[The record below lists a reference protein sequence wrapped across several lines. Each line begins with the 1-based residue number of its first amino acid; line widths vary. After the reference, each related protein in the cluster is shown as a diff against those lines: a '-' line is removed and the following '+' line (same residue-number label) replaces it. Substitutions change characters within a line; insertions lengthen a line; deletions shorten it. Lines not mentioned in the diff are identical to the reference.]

1 MKVRS
6 AGVWI
11 AAAVFLVIIAWQV
24 GQAVLFG
31 RMTEFVDEDED
42 YIFFFEN
49 PFYFIV
55 QFLVLV
61 GVGYAIVHYARKKHR
76 RDRRRRMDV

>member
-1 MKVRS
+1 MKVHS
-6 AGVWI
+6 AGTWI
-11 AAAVFLVIIAWQV
+11 AAAVFLLVILWQV
-24 GQAVLFG
+24 GQAVFFG

-55 QFLVLV
+55 QLLVLV
-61 GVGYAIVHYARKKHR
+61 GVGYAIVHYGRKKYR
-76 RDRRRRMDV
+76 KDRRRRMYL

>member
-1 MKVRS
+1 MKSV
-6 AGVWI
+6 GGWI
-11 AAAVFLVIIAWQV
+11 AAAVFLLIILWQV

-61 GVGYAIVHYARKKHR
+61 GVGFAIVQYGRKKYR
-76 RDRRRRMDV
+76 KDRRRRMEL